1 MFFKKKRILSMEIY
15 EKAEVNKIVINNIGL
30 KEENMQKCV
39 EIIKM
44 LTEKDIFYFG
54 FYRTDGINLKNDEW
68 EWCDAEIPKFFA
80 KYGEFIQLDG
90 VLAVGR
96 ACVNEET
103 YKMLPWI
110 FHYFLYTDLFCPKD
124 ITWEAYIEFQKNGF
138 SNTSEDYFNL
148 SDCIFNYNDS
158 GDLFI
163 YLNKAKYNG
172 DQVYKKIY
180 DLLFK

>member
-1 MFFKKKRILSMEIY
+1 MEIY
-15 EKAEVNKIVINNIGL
+15 EKAEVNKIAINNIGL

-44 LTEKDIFYFG
+44 LTEKEIFYFG

-68 EWCDAEIPKFFA
+68 EWCDAEIPKFFS

-96 ACVNEET
+96 ACVNEES

-110 FHYFLYTDLFCPKD
+110 FHYYLETKLFCPN
-124 ITWEAYIEFQKNGF
+124 ISWVSFIEFQKNYF
-138 SNTSEDYFNL
+138 SNTNEDYFNL

-163 YLNKAKYNG
+163 YLNKTKYDVDRIYKSING
-172 DQVYKKIY
+172 
-180 DLLFK
+180 LLFK